1 MPIKFQMEIMEK
13 YVKLFLKGDMKT
25 NTILFLF

>member
-1 MPIKFQMEIMEK
+1 MPIKFQMEIMK
-13 YVKLFLKGDMKT
+13 YVKLFLKEDMKT